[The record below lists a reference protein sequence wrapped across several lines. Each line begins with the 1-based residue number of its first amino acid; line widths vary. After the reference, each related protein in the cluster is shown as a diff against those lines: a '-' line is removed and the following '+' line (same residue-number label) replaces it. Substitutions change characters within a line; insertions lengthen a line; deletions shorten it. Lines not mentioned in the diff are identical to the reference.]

1 MKLKQFILAVMVTV
15 FAISCTKQDTF
26 TPQPSAVVK
35 TESVSTMASSSVGT
49 TSQINNN
56 AYIFIEPQSKLS
68 LIVNYLKTVPRSTQT
83 TLNTPF
89 YGFFTGSPIKTTNH
103 TDLLNYIDMPY
114 WYNGTLPSV
123 IQSEIPQTS
132 GGTDSH
138 GNSKTA
144 YNFST
149 IKINKGTFNEFG
161 WVTVLIPTSGM
172 LNDTKKQVKIAYYAK
187 NGTKIVSSGNNAQT
201 IFNTNSTL
209 YSYVLNYTGTRI
221 PKGQYRVYSTY
232 GGTEMR
238 VRFNTTN
245 DVYFRGASN

>member
-1 MKLKQFILAVMVTV
+1 MKLKQLFLAVTITL

-26 TPQPSAVVK
+26 TPQPSAVK
-35 TESVSTMASSSVGT
+35 TESVSTTASSSVGT
-49 TSQINNN
+49 TTEINNK

-83 TLNTPF
+83 ALNTPF
-89 YGFFTGSPIKTTNH
+89 YGFFTGSPIKTTNY

-132 GGTDSH
+132 GGSDTH
-138 GNSKTA
+138 GNTKTA
-144 YNFST
+144 YNFTT
-149 IKINKGTFNEFG
+149 IKINKGTLNEYG
-161 WVTVLIPTSGM
+161 WVTVLIPISGM

-187 NGTKIVSSGNNAQT
+187 NGTKIVSSGNNTQT
-201 IFNTNSTL
+201 IINTNSML
-209 YSYVLNYTGTRI
+209 YSFVLNYTGTRI
-221 PKGQYRVYSTY
+221 PAGQYRVYSSY
-232 GGTEMR
+232 SGTSMR
-238 VRFNTTN
+238 IGFNGTN